1 MPICASLRSR
11 TSWTRRRSKPAT
23 AAVHSNRLRIKMIC
37 LRARRDPLLNL
48 RLQRHLPHQKSPR
61 RPKKIRMMVKSKS
74 STIAKSSKASRP
86 TPRSPHPLLP
96 KLPRTRRRPPK
107 TSRRENLLMSSCSH
121 CKTSLPLP
129 HPLPHPTPHPQTP
142 PNTHRQNQHRNTHQS
157 TTTPPTKTT
166 AKASGSRPR
175 TSHCTNPA
183 RSTSCRPRE
192 PGARARTANRS
203 RSWWAA

>member
-23 AAVHSNRLRIKMIC
+23 AVVRRSKLWSKTIY
-37 LRARRDPLLNL
+37 LRARRDPLAHL
-48 RLQRHLPHQKSPR
+48 RHQKLQLLHQKSQR
-61 RPKKIRMMVKSKS
+61 RTKKILMSKSKS

-121 CKTSLPLP
+121 CKTSQPHP
-129 HPLPHPTPHPQTP
+129 HPLPHPIPHPQTP
-142 PNTHRQNQHRNTHQS
+142 PNPHRQNQHKKTHQS

-183 RSTSCRPRE
+183 RSTSCRPKE
-192 PGARARTANRS
+192 PGARARIANRS